1 MTRVLVTGGTGG
13 LGSEVVNK
21 LINAGYQVRVMS
33 RHNRQPGQWP
43 EAEWAQAD
51 LAIGT
56 GLSEAVAGVD
66 AIIHAATNA
75 GVTLEDATLSTFISK
90 ALLRHDGSVDVQ
102 GTGRAASQFW
112 WTGSA

>member
-56 GLSEAVAGVD
+56 GLSEAVAGLD

-75 GVTLEDATLSTFISK
+75 RVTLDYATLSMSITKYI
-90 ALLRHDGSVDVQ
+90 LRNDARIDVQ
-102 GTGRAASQFW
+102 
-112 WTGSA
+112 